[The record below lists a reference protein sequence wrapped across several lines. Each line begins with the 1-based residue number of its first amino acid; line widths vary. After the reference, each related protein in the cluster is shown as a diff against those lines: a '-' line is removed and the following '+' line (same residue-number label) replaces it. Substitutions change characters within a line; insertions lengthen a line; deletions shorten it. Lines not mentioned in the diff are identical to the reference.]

1 MDQDGN
7 LIVAEDSEAYQKWHE
22 EASSIT
28 VGQVLSESFPNLFE
42 EVMNDDC
49 EGCSI
54 EPTNPKMEV
63 LTHGVAVDMN
73 TQLYWM
79 QMNLCYPDGFI
90 YLSFHFKK

>member
-1 MDQDGN
+1 M
-7 LIVAEDSEAYQKWHE
+7 IAEDNEAYQSWHE

-28 VGQVLSESFPNLFE
+28 IGQVLSESFPNLFE
-42 EVMNDDC
+42 EVLNDD
-49 EGCSI
+49 GDNCSI
-54 EPTNPKMEV
+54 EPINPKLEV

-90 YLSFHFKK
+90 YLSFHFKP